1 MTVKHDPLEQFQ
13 GFDQDL
19 IGLLTEHFGEKWSY
33 NWDAEE
39 EGFYLRLTVYDQ
51 PFMWKEANEDD

>member
-13 GFDQDL
+13 SFEHDL
-19 IGLLTEHFGEKWSY
+19 YYLLTKHFGNKWDHT
-33 NWDAEE
+33 WDAEE
-39 EGFYLRLTVYDQ
+39 EGFYLRLTVWDQ